1 MCIRDSN
8 YLADER
14 DQQTLVRGIRLA
26 RRLLQSQALAPY
38 FDSEA
43 LPGPLCESDSEL
55 LDFARRFGVSSYHVN
70 GTARMGPADDKYAV
84 VDAQLRV
91 HGVQNL
97 RVIDSWVMPAMPS
110 ANICAATMMIGNK
123 AADLIRNS

>member
-1 MCIRDSN
+1 MTAGVWQHRPDSRGQVRIRSADPLQDPVILAN

-70 GTARMGPADDKYAV
+70 GTARMGPAGDKT
-84 VDAQLRV
+84 
-91 HGVQNL
+91 
-97 RVIDSWVMPAMPS
+97 
-110 ANICAATMMIGNK
+110 CA
-123 AADLIRNS
+123 